1 MLWATMRSLN
11 LGSWRRSPPAL
22 GQTWRAV
29 RLVWASGSGW
39 TAASIALLLLQSALP
54 LVQLYLLKLI
64 VDAVAGLVTGG
75 GADFQPIAILV
86 GLAGAAALVA
96 AICRSLAGLVAEG
109 QARAVSDHLHDVVHA
124 KASEVDLEY
133 YESSR
138 YHDTLHRAQQEGA
151 YRPTRIV
158 TGLVQVAQNSV
169 ALLLMAG
176 VLVAF
181 HWATALVLVAAAI
194 PGVVLRFRTARRTY
208 ETQRAQT
215 QAERRGQY
223 YHSMLTGAPHAKEV
237 RLFGLGG
244 LFRQRHGDLRRE
256 IRLHRLQIARW
267 RFRAD
272 LVTQTAA
279 TVAVFGSFA
288 FILYRASLGA
298 LTVGDVV
305 MYYQAFQRGQDFLK
319 DILSGLAALY
329 EDHLYLASLYEFL
342 DMDRKIAEPTTP
354 RRVPRPIRSGIV
366 FDGVSF
372 QYPAAPRKVLHD
384 VTLTIRPGE
393 HIALVGANGSGKTTL
408 VKLLCRLYDPTGGA
422 ITIDGLD
429 LRNFETTAFRQEI
442 AVVFQDW
449 AAYHVSA
456 RDNIWFGD
464 PRPDCDQERIRQAAR
479 DSGADEVISRLSNG
493 YETLLGKWFENGE
506 ELSMGEWQK
515 VALARAFVRDAQIVV
530 LDEPTSFLDVQAEHE
545 VFNRF
550 RQLAAGRSTILVSH
564 RLSTVRMADCIY
576 LLEDGRIAENGDHDA
591 LMRLGGAY
599 ARLFETQAQSY
610 R

>member
-1 MLWATMRSLN
+1 M
-11 LGSWRRSPPAL
+11 
-22 GQTWRAV
+22 WRAV
-29 RLVWASGSGW
+29 RLVWTSSPGW
-39 TAASIALLLLQSALP
+39 TTASIALVVVQSGLP

-64 VDAVAGLVTGG
+64 VDDVAGLVRADG
-75 GADFQPIAILV
+75 GAAFQRITVLV
-86 GLAGAAALVA
+86 GVAAAAALLA

-109 QARAVSDHLHDVVHA
+109 QARAVSDHLHEVVHA
-124 KASEVDLEY
+124 KASDIDLEY
-133 YESSR
+133 YETAR
-138 YHDTLHRAQQEGA
+138 YHDALHRAQQEGA

-158 TGLVQVAQNSV
+158 NGLVQVAQNSI

-181 HWATALVLVAAAI
+181 HWGTALVLFAAAV
-194 PGVVLRFRTARRTY
+194 PGVLMRLRQAHRTY
-208 ETQRAQT
+208 ESQRAQT

-223 YHSMLTGAPHAKEV
+223 YHSMLTGSAHAKEV
-237 RLFGLGG
+237 RLFGLGP
-244 LFRQRHGDLRRE
+244 LFRQRHRDLRGE
-256 IRLHRLQIARW
+256 IRRHRLQMATW
-267 RFRAD
+267 RFRSD
-272 LVTQTAA
+272 LVTQAAA
-279 TVAVFGSFA
+279 TLAVFGSFA

-319 DILSGLAALY
+319 DILGGLAGLY
-329 EDHLYLASLYEFL
+329 EDHLFLASLYEFL
-342 DMDRKIAEPTTP
+342 DMERRVVEPTTP
-354 RRVPRPIRSGIV
+354 KPVPRPLRAGIV

-372 QYPAAPRKVLHD
+372 QYPGAARKVLQD

-393 HIALVGANGSGKTTL
+393 HVALVGANGSGKTTL
-408 VKLLCRLYDPTGGA
+408 IKLLCRLYDPTGGA
-422 ITIDGLD
+422 ITVDGID
-429 LRNFETTAFRQEI
+429 LRSFETAELRREI

-464 PRPDCDQERIRQAAR
+464 PRPDCDEARIRQAAR
-479 DSGADEVISRLSNG
+479 DAGADEVIARLRNG
-493 YETLLGKWFENGE
+493 YDTVLGKWFENGE

-515 VALARAFVRDAQIVV
+515 IALARAFVRDTQIVV

-550 RQLAAGRSTILVSH
+550 RHLAAGRSTILISH

-576 LLEDGRIAENGDHDA
+576 VLEDGRIAESGRHDE
-591 LMRLGGAY
+591 LVRRGQAY

>member
-1 MLWATMRSLN
+1 MPSLN
-11 LGSWRRSPPAL
+11 LGSWRRAVPAL
-22 GQTWRAV
+22 RRTWRAI
-29 RLVWASGSGW
+29 RLVWTSSPGW
-39 TAASIALLLLQSALP
+39 TTASIALVVVQGGLP
-54 LVQLYLLKLI
+54 LVHLYLLKLI
-64 VDAVAGLVTGG
+64 VDSVTGLVQGG
-75 GADFQPIAILV
+75 HGVADFRPIATLV
-86 GLAGAAALVA
+86 GLAAAAALLSA
-96 AICRSLAGLVAEG
+96 LCRSVAGLVAEG

-124 KASEVDLEY
+124 KAADIDLEY
-133 YESSR
+133 YETAR
-138 YHDTLHRAQQEGA
+138 YQDILHRAQQEGA

-158 TGLVQVAQNSV
+158 NGLVQVAQSSF

-176 VLVAF
+176 ILVAF
-181 HWATALVLVAAAI
+181 HWSTALVLFAAAV
-194 PGVVLRFRTARRTY
+194 PGIVMRLRTARWSY

-223 YHSMLTGAPHAKEV
+223 YHSMLTGTAHAKEV
-237 RLFGLGG
+237 RLFGLAP
-244 LFRQRHGDLRRE
+244 LFRRRHGDLRTE
-256 IRLHRLQIARW
+256 IRRHRLQIAAW
-267 RFRAD
+267 RFRSD
-272 LVTQTAA
+272 LVTQAAA

-298 LTVGDVV
+298 LTIGDVV

-319 DILSGLAALY
+319 EILSGLAGLY

-342 DMDRKIAEPTTP
+342 DMERKVVEPAAP
-354 RRVPRPIRSGIV
+354 RPVPRPIRAGIV

-393 HIALVGANGSGKTTL
+393 HVALVGANGSGKTTL
-408 VKLLCRLYDPTGGA
+408 VKLLCRLYDPTGGR
-422 ITIDGLD
+422 ITIDGVD
-429 LRNFETTAFRQEI
+429 LRDFDQAALRREM

-449 AAYHVSA
+449 GAYHVSA
-456 RDNIWFGD
+456 RDNIWFGN
-464 PRPDCDQERIRQAAR
+464 PTADCDPERIRKAAR
-479 DSGADEVISRLSNG
+479 DAGADDVIARLSRG
-493 YETLLGKWFENGE
+493 YDTILGKWFENGE

-530 LDEPTSFLDVQAEHE
+530 LDEPTSFLDVEAEHE
-545 VFNRF
+545 VFTRF
-550 RQLAAGRSTILVSH
+550 RRLAAGRSTVLISH

-576 LLEDGRIAENGDHDA
+576 LLEDGRIAESGSHDD
-591 LMRLGGAY
+591 LIRRGGSY

>member
-1 MLWATMRSLN
+1 M
-11 LGSWRRSPPAL
+11 
-22 GQTWRAV
+22 WRAV
-29 RLVWASGSGW
+29 RLVWTSSPGW
-39 TAASIALLLLQSALP
+39 TTASVALVVVQSGLP

-64 VDAVAGLVTGG
+64 VDDVAGLVRADG
-75 GADFQPIAILV
+75 GAAFQRIAVLV
-86 GLAGAAALVA
+86 GLAAAAALLA

-109 QARAVSDHLHDVVHA
+109 QARAVSDHLHEVVHA
-124 KASEVDLEY
+124 KASDIDLEY
-133 YESSR
+133 YETAR
-138 YHDTLHRAQQEGA
+138 YHDALHRAQQEGA

-158 TGLVQVAQNSV
+158 NGLVQVAQNSI

-181 HWATALVLVAAAI
+181 HWGTALVLFAAAV
-194 PGVVLRFRTARRTY
+194 PGVLMRLRQAHRTY
-208 ETQRAQT
+208 ENQRAQT

-223 YHSMLTGAPHAKEV
+223 YHSMLTGSAHAKEV
-237 RLFGLGG
+237 RLFGLGP
-244 LFRQRHGDLRRE
+244 LFRQRHRDLRGE
-256 IRLHRLQIARW
+256 IRRHRLQMATW
-267 RFRAD
+267 RFRSD
-272 LVTQTAA
+272 LVTQAAA
-279 TVAVFGSFA
+279 TLAVFGSFA

-319 DILSGLAALY
+319 DILGGLAGLY
-329 EDHLYLASLYEFL
+329 EDHLFLASLYEFL
-342 DMDRKIAEPTTP
+342 DMERRVVEPTTP
-354 RRVPRPIRSGIV
+354 KPVPRPLRAGIV

-372 QYPAAPRKVLHD
+372 QYPGAARKVLQD

-393 HIALVGANGSGKTTL
+393 HVALVGANGSGKTTL

-422 ITIDGLD
+422 ITVDGID
-429 LRNFETTAFRQEI
+429 LRSFETAELRREI

-464 PRPDCDQERIRQAAR
+464 PRPDCDEARIRQAAR
-479 DSGADEVISRLSNG
+479 DAGADEVIARLRNG
-493 YETLLGKWFENGE
+493 YDTVLGKWFENGE

-515 VALARAFVRDAQIVV
+515 IALARAFVRDTQIVV

-545 VFNRF
+545 VFKRF
-550 RQLAAGRSTILVSH
+550 RQLAAGRSTILISH

-576 LLEDGRIAENGDHDA
+576 VLEDGRIAESGRHDE
-591 LMRLGGAY
+591 LVRRGQAY

>member
-1 MLWATMRSLN
+1 M
-11 LGSWRRSPPAL
+11 
-22 GQTWRAV
+22 WRAV
-29 RLVWASGSGW
+29 RLVWTSGSGW
-39 TAASIALLLLQSALP
+39 TAASVALVVVQSALP

-64 VDAVAGLVTGG
+64 VDAVAGFIKATGASDFRPIVT
-75 GADFQPIAILV
+75 LV
-86 GLAGAAALVA
+86 GLAAAAALIGA
-96 AICRSLAGLVAEG
+96 LSRSLAGLVAEG

-124 KASEVDLEY
+124 KAVDIDLEY
-133 YESSR
+133 YETPR
-138 YHDTLHRAQQEGA
+138 YHDALHRAQQEGA

-158 TGLVQVAQNSV
+158 NGLAQVVQNSF

-176 VLVAF
+176 VLVSF
-181 HWATALVLVAAAI
+181 HWATALVLFAAAV
-194 PGVVLRFRTARRTY
+194 PGVVMRFRTANRTF

-223 YHSMLTGAPHAKEV
+223 YHSMLTGAAHAKEI
-237 RLFGLGG
+237 RLFGLGA

-256 IRLHRLQIARW
+256 IRRHRLQMATW
-267 RFRAD
+267 RFRSD

-279 TVAVFGSFA
+279 TLAVFGSFA

-319 DILSGLAALY
+319 EILSGLAGLY
-329 EDHLYLASLYEFL
+329 EDHLFLASLYEFL
-342 DMDRKIAEPTTP
+342 DMERRVIEPSTP
-354 RRVPRPIRSGIV
+354 RSVPRPIRAGIV

-372 QYPAAPRKVLHD
+372 QYPGAPRKVLQD
-384 VTLTIRPGE
+384 ITLTIRPGE

-408 VKLLCRLYDPTGGA
+408 VKLMCRLYDPTGGA
-422 ITIDGLD
+422 ITLDGID
-429 LRNFETTAFRQEI
+429 LREFHSAALRREM

-449 AAYHVSA
+449 VAYHVSA
-456 RDNIWFGD
+456 RDNVWFGD
-464 PRPDCDQERIRQAAR
+464 PRTDCDQARILQAAR

-493 YETLLGKWFENGE
+493 YETVLGKWFENGE

-515 VALARAFVRDAQIVV
+515 VALARAFVRDTQIVV
-530 LDEPTSFLDVQAEHE
+530 LDEPTSFLDVHAEHE

-550 RQLAAGRSTILVSH
+550 RQLAAGRSTILISH

-576 LLEDGRIAENGDHDA
+576 VLEDGRIAESGGHDD
-591 LMRLGGAY
+591 LIRRGGAY

>member
-1 MLWATMRSLN
+1 MRSLN
-11 LGSWRRSPPAL
+11 LGSWSWGLPAL
-22 GQTWRAV
+22 RQTWRAM

-39 TAASIALLLLQSALP
+39 TAASIALLVLQSAVP

-64 VDAVAGLVTGG
+64 VDAVAGLVNGG
-75 GADFQPIAILV
+75 STDFRPIATLV
-86 GLAGAAALVA
+86 GLAGAAALIG
-96 AICRSLAGLVAEG
+96 AIARSLAGLVAEG
-109 QARAVSDHLHDVVHA
+109 QARAVSDHLHDVLHA
-124 KASEVDLEY
+124 KAAEADLEY
-133 YESSR
+133 YESAR

-158 TGLVQVAQNSV
+158 TGLVQVAQSSL
-169 ALLLMAG
+169 ALLLMVG

-181 HWATALVLVAAAI
+181 HWSTALVLVVAAI
-194 PGVVLRFRTARRTY
+194 PGVVLRFRTARRTF

-215 QAERRGQY
+215 QAERRGLY
-223 YHSMLTGAPHAKEV
+223 YHSMLTGAAHAKEI
-237 RLFGLGG
+237 RLFGLGD
-244 LFRQRHGDLRRE
+244 LFRQRHADLRRE
-256 IRLHRLQIARW
+256 IRHLRLAIARW
-267 RFRAD
+267 RFQSD
-272 LVTQTAA
+272 LVTQSAA
-279 TVAVFGSFA
+279 IVAVFGSFA
-288 FILYRASLGA
+288 FILYRASLGV
-298 LTVGDVV
+298 LSVGDVV
-305 MYYQAFQRGQDFLK
+305 MYYQAFQRGQDFLRE
-319 DILSGLAALY
+319 ILSGLAGLY

-342 DMDRKIAEPTTP
+342 DMERRVVEPARPTP
-354 RRVPRPIRSGIV
+354 VPRPIRSGIV

-384 VTLTIRPGE
+384 VTLSIRPGE

-422 ITIDGLD
+422 ITVDGID
-429 LRNFETTAFRQEI
+429 LRRIETTALRREI

-449 AAYHVSA
+449 VAYHVSA

-464 PRPDCDQERIRQAAR
+464 ARPDCSQERIRKAAR

-493 YETLLGKWFENGE
+493 YETLLGRWFENGE
-506 ELSMGEWQK
+506 ELSMGEWQRI
-515 VALARAFVRDAQIVV
+515 ALARAFVRDAQIVV
-530 LDEPTSFLDVQAEHE
+530 LDEPTSFLDVETEHE
-545 VFNRF
+545 VFKRF

-576 LLEDGRIAENGDHDA
+576 LLEDGRITERGDHDA

>member
-1 MLWATMRSLN
+1 M
-11 LGSWRRSPPAL
+11 
-22 GQTWRAV
+22 WRAV
-29 RLVWASGSGW
+29 RLVWTSSPGW
-39 TAASIALLLLQSALP
+39 TTASIALVVIQSGLP

-64 VDAVAGLVTGG
+64 VDDVAGLVRADG
-75 GADFQPIAILV
+75 GAAFQRIAVLV
-86 GLAGAAALVA
+86 GLAATAALLA

-109 QARAVSDHLHDVVHA
+109 QARAVSDHLHEVVHA
-124 KASEVDLEY
+124 KASDIDLEY
-133 YESSR
+133 YETAR
-138 YHDTLHRAQQEGA
+138 YHDALHRAQQEGA

-158 TGLVQVAQNSV
+158 NGLVQVAQNSI

-181 HWATALVLVAAAI
+181 HWGTALVLFAAAV
-194 PGVVLRFRTARRTY
+194 PGVLMRLRQAHRTY
-208 ETQRAQT
+208 ESQRAQT

-223 YHSMLTGAPHAKEV
+223 YHSMLTGSAHAKEV
-237 RLFGLGG
+237 RLFGLGP
-244 LFRQRHGDLRRE
+244 LFRQRHRDLRGE
-256 IRLHRLQIARW
+256 IRRHRLQMATW
-267 RFRAD
+267 RFRSD
-272 LVTQTAA
+272 LVTQAAA
-279 TVAVFGSFA
+279 TLAVFGSFA

-319 DILSGLAALY
+319 DILGGLAGLY
-329 EDHLYLASLYEFL
+329 EDHLFLASLYEFL
-342 DMDRKIAEPTTP
+342 DMERRVVEPTAP
-354 RRVPRPIRSGIV
+354 KPVPRPLRAGIV

-372 QYPAAPRKVLHD
+372 QYPGAARKVLQD

-393 HIALVGANGSGKTTL
+393 HVALVGANGSGKTTL

-422 ITIDGLD
+422 ITVDGID
-429 LRNFETTAFRQEI
+429 LRSFETAELRREI

-464 PRPDCDQERIRQAAR
+464 PRPDCDEARIRQAAR
-479 DSGADEVISRLSNG
+479 DAGADEVIARLRNG
-493 YETLLGKWFENGE
+493 YDTVLGKWFENGE

-515 VALARAFVRDAQIVV
+515 IALARAFVRDTQIVV

-550 RQLAAGRSTILVSH
+550 RHLAAGRSTILISH

-576 LLEDGRIAENGDHDA
+576 VLEDGRIAESGRHDE
-591 LMRLGGAY
+591 LVRRGQAY